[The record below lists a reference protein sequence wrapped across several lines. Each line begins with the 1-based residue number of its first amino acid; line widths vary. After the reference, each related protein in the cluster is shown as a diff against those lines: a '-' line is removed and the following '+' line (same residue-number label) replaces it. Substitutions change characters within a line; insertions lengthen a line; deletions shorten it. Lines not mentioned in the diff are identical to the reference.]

1 MYECLF
7 SLQLCQQVR
16 FLVFCKYNRWEMVFW
31 CSWLGFYGC
40 CSGGVFWQAT
50 EHLFIVVLIYVYFMS
65 EIGHI
70 LAAVHTD
77 TRFTMNDSSL
87 PIFLLS
93 VYICVTYSTLLY
105 LYIKDGSPLWYEC
118 WIIFPACQ
126 LSFGSAGSGVD
137 VQTCIFVSEIS
148 SHFSYSVR
156 ISCHRK
162 KDFPW
167 AEYKK
172 FSHVFRLVLLWL
184 TFLILKSNTFGI
196 YPGEWYEGCTHLYFL
211 TKN

>member
-1 MYECLF
+1 MCVSFPYSFANRSDFWF
-7 SLQLCQQVR
+7 SANIIDEKWHFGVVGWVFIVVLGG
-16 FLVFCKYNRWEMVFW
+16 FLASNKAFI
-31 CSWLGFYGC
+31 
-40 CSGGVFWQAT
+40 
-50 EHLFIVVLIYVYFMS
+50 LFIVVLIYVYFMS
-65 EIGHI
+65 EIEHI

-77 TRFTMNDSSL
+77 TCFTMNDCSL

-105 LYIKDGSPLWYEC
+105 LYIKDGSPLWYEW

-156 ISCHRK
+156 VSCHWK

-172 FSHVFRLVLLWL
+172 FSYVFHLVLLWL
-184 TFLILKSNTFGI
+184 TFLILKTNTFGI
-196 YPGEWYEGCTHLYFL
+196 YPGEWYEGCIQLYFL